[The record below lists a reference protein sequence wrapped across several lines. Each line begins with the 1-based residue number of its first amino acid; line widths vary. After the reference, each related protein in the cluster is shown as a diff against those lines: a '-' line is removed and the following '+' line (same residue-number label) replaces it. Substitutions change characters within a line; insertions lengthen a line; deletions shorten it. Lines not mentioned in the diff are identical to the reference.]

1 LSCVI
6 VVTEQ
11 DAAAA
16 SRVLTGWA
24 SRRSANSASRWAF
37 KEPARLTGTNTYVV
51 EGSLALRNHLA
62 VRDTLR
68 ADPALREQYAA
79 VKRQAGATAAT
90 IDEYGIA
97 LIMTMRRAK
106 MSRFTK
112 AHPDRARLRTGGVYG
127 PSSAGHVMNWRCA
140 VVSALSVLV
149 LTAPA
154 ASGTAMRDA
163 ASASRPHDAVSRAT
177 AILLASMP
185 GVTIVAFS
193 PDSRLLAGAYTDGTI
208 QLSNPATS
216 QPRGPVLRPG
226 HGPAARVI
234 GMAFSPDGTRL
245 AGAYTDGTVRL
256 WSVATGQ
263 LQGPPRQVGPGGQR
277 GLDSVAFSP
286 DGTRLAGAYTDGT
299 VRLWNPATGQL
310 HGPVLRPASAT
321 SATAVAFSPDGT
333 RLAGAYTD
341 GTIRLW
347 NPATGQPQGSSL
359 RIGSGRQGGVQAVA
373 FSADGK
379 LLAGVYDG
387 TIQIWSRAAAKP
399 GVLDSVNW
407 LTMLAFAVAIA
418 VSAAAV
424 IKTAFETRRLKF
436 SPPSPGSQLWI
447 YLY

>member
-1 LSCVI
+1 
-6 VVTEQ
+6 
-11 DAAAA
+11 
-16 SRVLTGWA
+16 
-24 SRRSANSASRWAF
+24 
-37 KEPARLTGTNTYVV
+37 
-51 EGSLALRNHLA
+51 
-62 VRDTLR
+62 
-68 ADPALREQYAA
+68 
-79 VKRQAGATAAT
+79 
-90 IDEYGIA
+90 
-97 LIMTMRRAK
+97 
-106 MSRFTK
+106 
-112 AHPDRARLRTGGVYG
+112 
-127 PSSAGHVMNWRCA
+127 
-140 VVSALSVLV
+140 
-149 LTAPA
+149 
-154 ASGTAMRDA
+154 MRDA

-208 QLSNPATS
+208 RLSNPATS

-299 VRLWNPATGQL
+299 IRLWNPATGQL

>member
-1 LSCVI
+1 V
-6 VVTEQ
+6 
-11 DAAAA
+11 
-16 SRVLTGWA
+16 
-24 SRRSANSASRWAF
+24 
-37 KEPARLTGTNTYVV
+37 RLW
-51 EGSLALRNHLA
+51 
-62 VRDTLR
+62 
-68 ADPALREQYAA
+68 DPATGRA
-79 VKRQAGATAAT
+79 VGVPLHATA
-90 IDEYGIA
+90 
-97 LIMTMRRAK
+97 R
-106 MSRFTK
+106 
-112 AHPDRARLRTGGVYG
+112 HGVYG
-127 PSSAGHVMNWRCA
+127 
-140 VVSALSVLV
+140 
-149 LTAPA
+149 
-154 ASGTAMRDA
+154 
-163 ASASRPHDAVSRAT
+163 
-177 AILLASMP
+177 
-185 GVTIVAFS
+185 VAFS
-193 PDSRLLAGAYTDGTI
+193 PDGKLLASAE
-208 QLSNPATS
+208 A
-216 QPRGPVLRPG
+216 
-226 HGPAARVI
+226 
-234 GMAFSPDGTRL
+234 
-245 AGAYTDGTVRL
+245 DGTVRL
-256 WSVATGQ
+256 WNTATGQ
-263 LQGPPRQVGPGGQR
+263 PAGAPLLAGNVFNSVYG
-277 GLDSVAFSP
+277 VAFSP
-286 DGTRLAGAYTDGT
+286 DGKLLASAGSGGT